1 MWQEDRHQRIRAL
14 LSTLHRLSTER
25 IMADLGVS
33 RETVR
38 RDLLDLEA
46 LGELRRVHG
55 GAIKP
60 ADEASI
66 AERAHT
72 RVKSKTAIAK
82 AATGVIASGQTLFID
97 AGTTTS
103 ALAEEL
109 AKLANLTVVTNSI
122 DVALK
127 MRGVGEQQAD
137 AVNEVILLGGS
148 ISDRAMAT
156 GGSTTILDIHRF
168 RADVALLSPVGIDHK
183 HGATNYD
190 HAETEV
196 ARAMVANAD
205 RVVILADYSKVGQRS
220 RISYCPVD
228 QIDVLIT
235 NKKAAEAADFA
246 ALKRKLGQV
255 ILA

>member
-14 LSTLHRLSTER
+14 LSTLQRVSTER

-60 ADEASI
+60 ADEAPI

-72 RVKSKTAIAK
+72 RVKSKNAIAK

-97 AGTTTS
+97 AGTTT
-103 ALAEEL
+103 ALLAEEL
-109 AKLANLTVVTNSI
+109 AKLANLTIVTNSI

-127 MRGVGEQQAD
+127 LRGSAEPAEMS
-137 AVNEVILLGGS
+137 NEVILLGGS
-148 ISDRAMAT
+148 ISERAFAT
-156 GGSTTILDIHRF
+156 TGATTILDIRRY
-168 RADVALLSPVGIDHK
+168 RADVALLSPTGVDVRS
-183 HGATNYD
+183 GATNFD
-190 HAETEV
+190 HAESEV
-196 ARAMVANAD
+196 ARAMVDCAD
-205 RVVILADYSKVGQRS
+205 KIVILADYSKIGQRS
-220 RISYCPVD
+220 RVSYCPAER
-228 QIDVLIT
+228 IDVLIT
-235 NKKAAEAADFA
+235 NSKATDVPDFA
-246 ALKRKLGQV
+246 PLKKKVRKV
-255 ILA
+255 IIA

>member
-14 LSTLHRLSTER
+14 LSTLKRVSTER

-55 GAIKP
+55 GAIKA
-60 ADEASI
+60 ADEAPI

-72 RVKSKTAIAK
+72 HVRSKTAIAK
-82 AATGVIASGQTLFID
+82 TATALISSGQTLFID
-97 AGTTTS
+97 AGTTTA

-109 AKLANLTVVTNSI
+109 AKLANLTIVTNSI

-127 MRGVGEQQAD
+127 MRGAVEQAD
-137 AVNEVILLGGS
+137 AANEVILLGGS
-148 ISDRAMAT
+148 ISNRAMAT
-156 GGSTTILDIHRF
+156 TGATTVLDIQRY
-168 RADVALLSPVGIDHK
+168 RADLALLSPVGIDHR

-205 RVVILADYSKVGQRS
+205 RVVILADYSKIGQRS
-220 RISYCPVD
+220 RMSYCPAD
-228 QIDVLIT
+228 RIDLLVT
-235 NKKAAEAADFA
+235 NKKAADAAGFA
-246 ALKRKLGQV
+246 QLKRKLSKV

>member
-14 LSTLHRLSTER
+14 LSTLQRVSTER

-60 ADEASI
+60 ADEAPI
-66 AERAHT
+66 AERAHL

-82 AATGVIASGQTLFID
+82 AAVGLIASGQTLFID
-97 AGTTTS
+97 AGTTTA

-127 MRGVGEQQAD
+127 MRGAVEQAD
-137 AVNEVILLGGS
+137 AANEVILLGGS

-156 GGSTTILDIHRF
+156 TGATTVLDIQRY
-168 RADVALLSPVGIDHK
+168 RADLALLSPVGIDHR

-205 RVVILADYSKVGQRS
+205 RVAILADYSKIGQRS
-220 RISYCPVD
+220 RISYCPVER
-228 QIDVLIT
+228 IDVLVT
-235 NKKAAEAADFA
+235 NKKAAEATGFA
-246 ALKRKLGQV
+246 ALKKKLEEIV
-255 ILA
+255 LA